1 MRSRTLSLLLMMFVA
16 AAAFGQEPAPP
27 AEPPAETD
35 VGEAEGFGSMAK
47 SGQLW
52 PDAQTAGLPRHAD
65 FLELQ
70 LGSQFAGRDPD
81 SSKFEEYRD
90 VSGGLYIPYVYYM
103 RDEVSIR
110 GVDLGQRD
118 QRLSLGF
125 DLGAWSMAVDYDE
138 IPHFW
143 GNDGRTLHQQ
153 TSRGVWEVSDTLQ
166 GAFQNAIAAVPRASV
181 NFTFLRDLVAPSF
194 NAGNVVDIEA
204 RREKIAVA
212 ASMGETTDD
221 GLPGAMTTR
230 LTASHETRSGDKPA
244 GGAFGFGNVVQVPE
258 PTEYSV
264 DSVGASL
271 ELIVPRGLI
280 RGGLRVNQF
289 DNRAETL
296 TFDNPF
302 RAVDS
307 TDPNAYQSPGG
318 ASVNGPRLG
327 RIALQPDNRALTANV
342 GGLFRLPGNS
352 RLSGDLVVGR
362 MVQDQLLLPFATNT
376 AITAPFDATDP
387 ANLPVDRFEGQIDTM
402 ALNVNFNS
410 RPWTNVG
417 INARVR
423 MYDLDNGSDRI
434 RFEQGY
440 ARFDSSWNSTGRI
453 TVPYSYRND
462 RADVSVSYDFG
473 FAGVEAGFDHIRMH
487 RDFRDTEETTEN
499 VFRIA
504 GDMRPASWAAARLS
518 FETGSRDYAHYDGE
532 ESEHASFLVPGA
544 PANHTLLRRFDQSKR
559 ELNRVSAMVQLTP
572 TEAWAMTAQFW
583 SQDEDFDEVPLG
595 LLSAKSRT
603 FSVEA
608 DYTPGELWNAYA
620 FVTSE
625 GWSTFQRGRQSGAT
639 LSFNPA
645 DDWTADIDMDGMS
658 AGIGG
663 NLRIIPERL
672 DLRVLARAQR
682 INGFND
688 MESPP
693 GGTPDFAVD
702 VAEFGDMNIVAASA
716 ELEYRLQR
724 YLSFAL
730 GAWFEQYEVR
740 DAYSSGVTNY
750 MPGGFFLDPQDEDYD
765 GGAIY
770 IRASYRR

>member
-307 TDPNAYQSPGG
+307 TDPNAYLRSHPH
-318 ASVNGPRLG
+318 A
-327 RIALQPDNRALTANV
+327 
-342 GGLFRLPGNS
+342 S
-352 RLSGDLVVGR
+352 RLSRHGR
-362 MVQDQLLLPFATNT
+362 DHRERVP
-376 AITAPFDATDP
+376 
-387 ANLPVDRFEGQIDTM
+387 DR
-402 ALNVNFNS
+402 
-410 RPWTNVG
+410 R
-417 INARVR
+417 
-423 MYDLDNGSDRI
+423 
-434 RFEQGY
+434 
-440 ARFDSSWNSTGRI
+440 
-453 TVPYSYRND
+453 
-462 RADVSVSYDFG
+462 
-473 FAGVEAGFDHIRMH
+473 
-487 RDFRDTEETTEN
+487 
-499 VFRIA
+499 
-504 GDMRPASWAAARLS
+504 
-518 FETGSRDYAHYDGE
+518 
-532 ESEHASFLVPGA
+532 
-544 PANHTLLRRFDQSKR
+544 
-559 ELNRVSAMVQLTP
+559 
-572 TEAWAMTAQFW
+572 
-583 SQDEDFDEVPLG
+583 
-595 LLSAKSRT
+595 
-603 FSVEA
+603 
-608 DYTPGELWNAYA
+608 
-620 FVTSE
+620 
-625 GWSTFQRGRQSGAT
+625 
-639 LSFNPA
+639 
-645 DDWTADIDMDGMS
+645 
-658 AGIGG
+658 
-663 NLRIIPERL
+663 
-672 DLRVLARAQR
+672 
-682 INGFND
+682 
-688 MESPP
+688 
-693 GGTPDFAVD
+693 
-702 VAEFGDMNIVAASA
+702 
-716 ELEYRLQR
+716 
-724 YLSFAL
+724 
-730 GAWFEQYEVR
+730 
-740 DAYSSGVTNY
+740 
-750 MPGGFFLDPQDEDYD
+750 
-765 GGAIY
+765 
-770 IRASYRR
+770 